1 MLSSCGNKGPLT
13 LPSAATPAQAKKSA
27 DKSTDNIS
35 PSAGKSADKP
45 E

>member
-1 MLSSCGNKGPLT
+1 MLSACGNKGPLT
-13 LPSAATPAQAKKSA
+13 LPSAATPAQTKKAA

-35 PSAGKSADKP
+35 PPAGRSADKS